1 MICTTTTPFQL
12 EDITSVVC
20 KPTELVAKSWQLLR
34 PHFGVQ
40 IAYGCGRLEALA
52 NFFDVVAIS
61 VLATLLEADFEAQQA
76 IELAIGVAEETS
88 LSVEE
93 LNVDDISGSGCQ
105 HIILNDVIQFL
116 KFQERCID
124 SKMPHQVQ
132 QKIFLSVFSTMA
144 KVIEATKVEPI

>member
-1 MICTTTTPFQL
+1 M
-12 EDITSVVC
+12 
-20 KPTELVAKSWQLLR
+20 
-34 PHFGVQ
+34 Q

-76 IELAIGVAEETS
+76 VELAIGVAEEIS

-93 LNVDDISGSGCQ
+93 LNVDDISDLGCQ

-116 KFQERCID
+116 KFEEKCFN
-124 SKMPHQVQ
+124 SKRLRQVQ
-132 QKIFLSVFSTMA
+132 EKVSLSIFLTMA
-144 KVIEATKVEPI
+144 RIFETTKVRSIKQQQA